1 MEEIAGGKGLEA
13 IVCYNDEVAL
23 GLCAALRERGCK
35 VPRDVSIISFDNS
48 AFAGLAHPALTTLNH
63 PKDDFGALA
72 AQKLLHMI
80 AGEREESA
88 ALPWS
93 LVERES
99 LGQA

>member
-1 MEEIAGGKGLEA
+1 MTT
-13 IVCYNDEVAL
+13 AL
-23 GLCAALRERGCK
+23 SR
-35 VPRDVSIISFDNS
+35 VWPI
-48 AFAGLAHPALTTLNH
+48 LNH

-88 ALPWS
+88 VLPWS